1 MDFDLQAYLK
11 ELSNYELLES
21 YFLVRTALV
30 SDVTIYMT
38 ILFAY
43 ITVAY
48 FVSAKLTRFQ
58 AISISALYSIFAL
71 YMISSAHTASQM
83 LSIIGYEVSGVD
95 SSWEPNAILLIL
107 LVSWIFSI
115 ILFAQA
121 RRMKRLG

>member
-1 MDFDLQAYLK
+1 MNFDLQAYLK
-11 ELSNYELLES
+11 ELTNYELIES
-21 YFLVRTALV
+21 YFLVRNALI

-58 AISISALYSIFAL
+58 AISISVLYSVFSL

-83 LSIIGYEVSGVD
+83 LSVIGYEVSGVD
-95 SSWEPNAILLIL
+95 SSWEPNLILLIL
-107 LVSWIFSI
+107 LVSWVFSI
-115 ILFAQA
+115 ILFRQA
-121 RRMKRLG
+121 RRLKKT